1 MQVFQNAQQWWT
13 SNVSGARSDFAS
25 QAGKGAA
32 IGGGLGAAV
41 GAAAAARNVL
51 ADQPYFDSVT
61 HLTPRA
67 ELGPAA
73 TQVFGPDTARLLEMV
88 RSHSAG
94 SASADNSLKYLA
106 YLQNQTPATSRDDLS
121 GIYNALENQFAD
133 DTQVRSALNLIT
145 AHVAKHGSTPVEAF
159 RQFEHHTQWEPDF
172 QRAADSFTRASKLG
186 PDDLNDV
193 SVQLVERHTTSLGHL
208 GLARGVLLGAGA
220 GALTGAL
227 VGGAA
232 GILIH
237 VASSD

>member
-1 MQVFQNAQQWWT
+1 MQVFGSAQQWWAQ
-13 SNVSGARSDFAS
+13 NVSGGRSDFAS

-32 IGGGLGAAV
+32 IGGGVGAAV
-41 GAAAAARNVL
+41 GAAAAAHNVL

-73 TQVFGPDTARLLEMV
+73 TQVFGADTARLLELV
-88 RSHSAG
+88 RSRSG
-94 SASADNSLKYLA
+94 DTTSADDSLKYLA
-106 YLQNQTPATSRDDLS
+106 YLQNQTPATSPNDLT
-121 GIYNALENQFAD
+121 GIYNALENQLSD

-145 AHVAKHGSTPVEAF
+145 AHVAKHGSSPVEAF
-159 RQFEHHTQWEPDF
+159 RQFVHHTQWETDF
-172 QRAADSFTRASKLG
+172 ERAADSFARASKLG
-186 PDDLNDV
+186 QDDLNEV
-193 SVQLVERHTTSLGHL
+193 SVELVQRHTTALGHL

-237 VASSD
+237 VATSQ